1 MEFELSMEGPYDL
14 TRCAWAFC
22 HFPQDGTD
30 VWIPPRETLP
40 AEYHRLH
47 VVGDE
52 PILIMVQQ
60 EFAPKDDRARL
71 IVRTHPARLRNAS
84 SLKERVRWQ
93 FHAEASLEGFYRK
106 ARSHPFLRHLVKGL
120 YGVKP
125 LRPSTVFEMAVIA
138 LSEQQISLNAAI
150 QIRSRLVRALGEKIL
165 VEGRKYRAFPAA
177 RALAGR
183 TAQDLRRLS
192 FSTRK
197 AEYLTDL
204 ARKVAAGGFDLE
216 GLRNRSNEEVIA
228 ALTSLRGFGRWSAE
242 YLLAR
247 GLGRTEV
254 IAGGDLGIQNLVGKY
269 LGPGRRVTEEECR
282 RILEEWGPFKRWVV
296 FYLFC
301 AFRLGLAETIR
312 RGDS

>member
-1 MEFELSMEGPYDL
+1 MKFELLMEGPYDL

-40 AEYHRLH
+40 AEYLRLH

-60 EFAPKDDRARL
+60 EFGSKDDRARL
-71 IVRTHPARLRNAS
+71 IVRTQPVRVRNVS
-84 SLKERVRWQ
+84 LLKEIVRWQ
-93 FHAEASLEGFYRK
+93 FHTEGSLEGFYRK
-106 ARSHPFLRHLVKGL
+106 ARKHPFLRPLVKAL
-120 YGVKP
+120 YGIKP

-150 QIRSRLVRALGEKIL
+150 KIRSRLVQALGEKIL
-165 VEGRKYRAFPAA
+165 VEGREYRAFPSA
-177 RALAGR
+177 RALAGCR
-183 TAQDLRRLS
+183 VQGLRKLS
-192 FSTRK
+192 LSTRK
-197 AEYLTDL
+197 AEYLIDL
-204 ARKVAAGGFDLE
+204 ARKVAVEGFDLE

-254 IAGGDLGIQNLVGKY
+254 VAGGDLGIQNLVGKY
-269 LGPGRRVTEEECR
+269 LGPGRRVSEKDLR
-282 RILEEWGPFKRWVV
+282 KMMEEWGPYKRWVV

-301 AFRLGLAETIR
+301 ASRLGLIEKK
-312 RGDS
+312 

>member
-1 MEFELSMEGPYDL
+1 MQFELLMEGPYDL

-60 EFAPKDDRARL
+60 EFGSKDDRARL
-71 IVRTHPARLRNAS
+71 IVRTHPARPRNAS
-84 SLKERVRWQ
+84 LLKERVRWQ
-93 FHAEASLEGFYRK
+93 FHTEASLEDFYQK
-106 ARSHPFLRHLVKGL
+106 AGKHPFLRPLVKAL
-120 YGVKP
+120 YGIKP
-125 LRPSTVFEMAVIA
+125 IRPSTVFEMAVIA

-150 QIRSRLVRALGEKIL
+150 KIRSRLVRALGERIL
-165 VEGRKYRAFPAA
+165 VDGREYRTFPAA
-177 RALAGR
+177 RALAGS
-183 TAQDLRRLS
+183 TIQDLRKLS
-192 FSTRK
+192 LSTRK
-197 AEYLTDL
+197 AEYLIDL
-204 ARKVAAGGFDLE
+204 ARKVTVEGFDLE

-254 IAGGDLGIQNLVGKY
+254 VAGGDLGIQNLVGRY
-269 LGPGRRVTEEECR
+269 LGPGRRVSEKELR
-282 RILEEWGPFKRWVV
+282 KKMEEWGPYKRWVV

-301 AFRLGLAETIR
+301 ASRLGLIEKK
-312 RGDS
+312 

>member
-1 MEFELSMEGPYDL
+1 MQFELLMEGPYDL

-47 VVGDE
+47 VVGDQ

-60 EFAPKDDRARL
+60 EFGSKDNRARL
-71 IVRTHPARLRNAS
+71 IVRTHPARPRNAAL
-84 SLKERVRWQ
+84 LKERVRWQ
-93 FHAEASLEGFYRK
+93 FHPEASLEAFYQRARK
-106 ARSHPFLRHLVKGL
+106 HPFLRPLVKAL

-150 QIRSRLVRALGEKIL
+150 KIRSRLVRALGERIL
-165 VEGRKYRAFPAA
+165 VYGREYRAFPAA
-177 RALAGR
+177 RALAGS
-183 TAQDLRRLS
+183 TIQDLRKLS
-192 FSTRK
+192 LSTRK
-197 AEYLTDL
+197 AEYLIDL
-204 ARKVAAGGFDLE
+204 ARKVAVEGFDLE
-216 GLRNRSNEEVIA
+216 GLRNRSNEEIIA
-228 ALTSLRGFGRWSAE
+228 ALTSFRGFGRWSAE

-254 IAGGDLGIQNLVGKY
+254 VAGADLGIQNLVGKY
-269 LGPGRRVTEEECR
+269 LGPGRRVSEKDLREMM
-282 RILEEWGPFKRWVV
+282 EEWGPHKRWVV

-301 AFRLGLAETIR
+301 ASRLGLINKK
-312 RGDS
+312 

>member
-1 MEFELSMEGPYDL
+1 MNFEIRMEGPYDL
-14 TRCAWAFC
+14 SRCAWAFC

-47 VVGDE
+47 LVEEE
-52 PILIMVQQ
+52 PILISVQQ
-60 EFAPKDDRARL
+60 EFPLQDDRARL
-71 IVRTHPARLRNAS
+71 IVRTHPARPRNAS
-84 SLKERVRWQ
+84 LLEQRVRWQ
-93 FHAEASLEGFYRK
+93 FHGEASLDGFYRK
-106 ARSHPFLRHLVKGL
+106 ARKNPFLGPLVKAL

-150 QIRSRLVRALGEKIL
+150 QIRSRLVRALGERIV
-165 VEGRKYRAFPAA
+165 VEGREYRAFPTA

-183 TAQDLRRLS
+183 TVRDLRKLS
-192 FSTRK
+192 LSTRK
-197 AEYLTDL
+197 AEYLIDL
-204 ARKVAAGGFDLE
+204 ARKVAQEVFDLE
-216 GLRNRSNEEVIA
+216 GLRERSNEEVIS
-228 ALTSLRGFGRWSAE
+228 ALTSLRGFGQWSAE

-254 IAGGDLGIQNLVGKY
+254 VAGGDLGIQTLVGKY
-269 LGPGRRVTEEECR
+269 LGPGRRLTEKELR
-282 RILEEWGPFKRWVV
+282 KMLEEWGPHKRWVV

-301 AFRLGLAETIR
+301 ASRLGLIGMNR
-312 RGDS
+312 L

>member
-1 MEFELSMEGPYDL
+1 MQFELLMEGPYDL

-47 VVGDE
+47 IVANE

-60 EFAPKDDRARL
+60 EFGSKDDRARL
-71 IVRTHPARLRNAS
+71 IVRTHPARPRNAF

-93 FHAEASLEGFYRK
+93 FHTGASLEGFYQRARK
-106 ARSHPFLRHLVKGL
+106 HPFLGPLAKAL

-150 QIRSRLVRALGEKIL
+150 KIRSRLVGALGEKIL
-165 VEGRKYRAFPAA
+165 VEGREYRAFPTA

-183 TAQDLRRLS
+183 TVQDLRKLS
-192 FSTRK
+192 LSTRK
-197 AEYLTDL
+197 AEYLIDL
-204 ARKVAAGGFDLE
+204 AR
-216 GLRNRSNEEVIA
+216 
-228 ALTSLRGFGRWSAE
+228 
-242 YLLAR
+242 
-247 GLGRTEV
+247 
-254 IAGGDLGIQNLVGKY
+254 
-269 LGPGRRVTEEECR
+269 
-282 RILEEWGPFKRWVV
+282 
-296 FYLFC
+296 
-301 AFRLGLAETIR
+301 
-312 RGDS
+312 

>member
-1 MEFELSMEGPYDL
+1 MQFELLMEGPYDL

-47 VVGDE
+47 VVGDQ

-60 EFAPKDDRARL
+60 EFGSKDNRARL
-71 IVRTHPARLRNAS
+71 IVRTHPARPRNAAL
-84 SLKERVRWQ
+84 LKERVRWQ
-93 FHAEASLEGFYRK
+93 FHPEASLEGFYQRARK
-106 ARSHPFLRHLVKGL
+106 HPFLRPLVKAL

-150 QIRSRLVRALGEKIL
+150 KIRSRLVRALGERIL
-165 VEGRKYRAFPAA
+165 VDGREYRAFPAA
-177 RALAGR
+177 RALAGS
-183 TAQDLRRLS
+183 TIQDLRKLS
-192 FSTRK
+192 LSTRK
-197 AEYLTDL
+197 AEYLIDL
-204 ARKVAAGGFDLE
+204 ARKVAVEGFDLE
-216 GLRNRSNEEVIA
+216 GLRNRSNEEIIA
-228 ALTSLRGFGRWSAE
+228 ALTSFRGFGRWSAE

-254 IAGGDLGIQNLVGKY
+254 VAGGDLGIQNLVGKY
-269 LGPGRRVTEEECR
+269 LGPGRRVSEKDLREMM
-282 RILEEWGPFKRWVV
+282 EEWGPHKRWVV

-301 AFRLGLAETIR
+301 ASRLGLIEKK
-312 RGDS
+312 